1 MRMVN
6 AAEVEAAL
14 EDLAA
19 AELVLERVGA

>member
-6 AAEVEAAL
+6 AAAVEATL